1 MAADTNI
8 NQFKQGQAVGDLDLS
23 YFGGEARISCR
34 YNPEA
39 TSTNRLVAGEAV
51 MLKDLGADDVAGPPI
66 IDERASEHTSTI
78 FGTVVRSL
86 KQKEF
91 APGDIVEIAI
101 SGAVMWHKA
110 SGALNRG
117 VAVTPVLATPGSVKA
132 VSTKTHYG
140 ITLDKI
146 ADGGIGRVFIQANGV
161 AVGTA

>member
-1 MAADTNI
+1 MAVDTNI
-8 NQFKQGQAVGDLDLS
+8 NQFKLGKAVGDLDLS
-23 YFGGEARISCR
+23 FFGGECRISCR

-39 TSTNRLVAGEAV
+39 TSTDRLVAGESV
-51 MLKDLGADDVAGPPI
+51 LLKDLGADDVAGPPI
-66 IDERASEHTSTI
+66 IDKRASEHLSTI

-86 KQKEF
+86 KQSTF

-101 SGAVMWHKA
+101 QGAVMWHKA

-117 VAVTPVLATPGSVKA
+117 VAVTPVLATAGSVKA

-146 ADGGIGRVFIQANGV
+146 ADAGIGRVLIQANGV
-161 AVGTA
+161 AVGSA

>member
-1 MAADTNI
+1 MAVDTNI
-8 NQFKQGQAVGDLDLS
+8 NQFKQGKAVGDLDLN

-39 TSTNRLVAGEAV
+39 TSTDRLVAGESV
-51 MLKDLGADDVAGPPI
+51 LLKDLGADDVAGPPI
-66 IDERASEHTSTI
+66 IDKRASEHTSTI

-86 KQKEF
+86 KQSSF
-91 APGDIVEIAI
+91 APGDIVEIAV
-101 SGAVMWHKA
+101 SGAVMFLKA

-117 VAVTPVLATPGSVKA
+117 VAVTPVLATSGSVKA

-146 ADGGIGRVFIQANGV
+146 ADAGIGRVLIQANGV
-161 AVGTA
+161 AVGSA

>member
-39 TSTNRLVAGEAV
+39 TSTDRLKAGESV
-51 MLKDLGADDVAGPPI
+51 LLKDLGADDVAGPPI
-66 IDERASEHTSTI
+66 IDKRGTELVTI

-86 KQKEF
+86 KQAEF
-91 APGDIVEIAI
+91 KPGDIVEIAV

-117 VAVTPVLATPGSVKA
+117 VAVTQVLATPGSVKA

-146 ADGGIGRVFIQANGV
+146 ADGGIGRVLIQANGV
-161 AVGTA
+161 AVGSA